1 MNRQPSNEA
10 LTLAGKIVD
19 LEKQLDKL
27 KKEAE
32 QSGDHQ
38 QVNGIRNQLRDKYA
52 ALIHED
58 YVHAVRTKADLNL
71 WKKVF
76 YFRVGAYQK
85 QLTRANASRKDP
97 AKKERADASYKQ
109 LVKNVERF
117 LNDAIIFYRDLTASM
132 LSACDIQMEGY
143 TTGEA
148 TKVKGTVEG
157 EIMEHMIGT
166 CYKTLV
172 QLGDL
177 ERYVQRHCRDPNR
190 QDHSAAAEH
199 YRAAGR
205 LLPAGSNHCNQL
217 GVVSQLVGDK
227 LDAFFH
233 YVRAYHVDPGSR
245 FLQAAQNVQ
254 KNLENV
260 NLVWGDVEEQ
270 SSSSPASFKPW
281 ASAGTEE
288 QKRRVK
294 NLELKFLK
302 LHSLLY
308 FGDEMSLFPR

>member
-27 KKEAE
+27 KKEAD

-38 QVNGIRNQLRDKYA
+38 QVNGIRKQLRDKYA

-58 YVHAVRTKADLNL
+58 YVHAVRIKADLNL

-76 YFRVGAYQK
+76 YYRVGAYQK

-97 AKKERADASYKQ
+97 AKKERADLSYRQ
-109 LVKNVERF
+109 LVKSVEKF
-117 LNDAIIFYRDLTASM
+117 LSDAIAFYRDLTASM
-132 LSACDIQMEGY
+132 LSACNIQMEGY
-143 TTGEA
+143 TNGEA
-148 TKVKGTVEG
+148 TKVKGVVEG
-157 EIMEHMIGT
+157 EVMDHMIGT

-177 ERYVQRHCRDPNR
+177 ERYVQRHCRDPSG
-190 QDHSAAAEH
+190 QDLTAAAEH

-217 GVVSQLVGDK
+217 GVISQLEGNK

-245 FLQAAQNVQ
+245 FLQASQNVQ

-260 NLVWGDVEEQ
+260 NAAWRDVEEE
-270 SSSSPASFKPW
+270 SSSSPAAFKPW
-281 ASAGTEE
+281 ASAGADE

-308 FGDEMSLFPR
+308 FGDDMSLYPT